1 MGAQGPRQTGKGGA
15 VTLSDMFTEEDT
27 RSFEERRDEVIALV
41 IQAVDLGGRE
51 QHLRRA
57 VRHCSKAHTEPEFDR
72 AYESLVDA
80 ISSAPLTT

>member
-1 MGAQGPRQTGKGGA
+1 

-41 IQAVDLGGRE
+41 IQATDLGGRE
-51 QHLRRA
+51 QYLRRA
-57 VRHCSKAHTEPEFDR
+57 VRRCRKAHTEREFDR

-80 ISSAPLTT
+80 ISSAPLPA